1 MTEKIVIGVV
11 IVLLIALLFF
21 SSNYINNETIKIVSI
36 SSGESKVTSSGEIF
50 ESKAESNLIQNSN
63 EFEEKVLKNNKK
75 VLVDF
80 YADWCGPCQIMSPI
94 LDEVVNNH
102 PEIEYYKVN
111 TDYNEEL
118 CTRYGILYIPTLI
131 VFESGNAKNTTTGVI
146 EASALEKLIK

>member
-63 EFEEKVLKNNKK
+63 EFEEYTEEKSITSKYYNYTFIQLKNG
-75 VLVDF
+75 L
-80 YADWCGPCQIMSPI
+80 I
-94 LDEVVNNH
+94 L
-102 PEIEYYKVN
+102 IGYK
-111 TDYNEEL
+111 
-118 CTRYGILYIPTLI
+118 
-131 VFESGNAKNTTTGVI
+131 SG
-146 EASALEKLIK
+146 LIKVYEPLSYSLLIEVSVHKKNINNIIELSSGFIASCSLDKSFVIDLKFCELLG